1 MGYKIRDDAPN
12 ALSLPVPVGGGDN
25 SPTTAEQIY
34 EIGEPIAVITTDILE
49 RFEAGDEHLVRF
61 IEEVVEVDTREIEPS
76 VAPGDIQSPEQAQEH
91 IERLK
96 GDPIVDPTPVAPE
109 PEIVAETPASE
120 ETQVDTT
127 GASSPAGVP
136 DVLPAPA
143 DASDDNPFAA

>member
-25 SPTTAEQIY
+25 SPTTAERIY
-34 EIGEPIAVITTDILE
+34 DIGEPIAVITTDILE

-96 GDPIVDPTPVAPE
+96 GDPIVDPTPVTPE
-109 PEIVAETPASE
+109 PEVVAAAPAE
-120 ETQVDTT
+120 EEVVDTT
-127 GASSPAGVP
+127 VANDEPVAAEA
-136 DVLPAPA
+136 PAP
-143 DASDDNPFAA
+143 SDDNPFAT